1 MYVKFFS
8 GILAATVS
16 TAAVAG
22 IAPYTISTLG
32 LFLGTTDVYAHRH

>member
-22 IAPYTISTLG
+22 VAPYTISPLESP
-32 LFLGTTDVYAHRH
+32 LGTTDVYARH